1 MNYLL
6 DTCIISELVRPV
18 PNKAVMNWLASIPSE
33 HLFLSALTI
42 GEVKRGIARMPESK
56 KKVRLLGWFEMLLA
70 DYSDRIIPVD
80 RAIAEAWGIL
90 QAMAEEAG
98 QRMSVIDGYIAAT
111 ASAHQMVVVTRN
123 EDDFAPSHQVIINP
137 WKPF

>member
-18 PNKAVMNWLASIPSE
+18 PNKAVMNWLASVPSE

-56 KKVRLLGWFEMLLA
+56 KKTRLLGWFEMLLS

-80 RAIAEAWGIL
+80 RAIAEAWGNL
-90 QAMAEEAG
+90 QAIAEEAG

-111 ASAHQMVVVTRN
+111 AAARQMVVVTRN
-123 EDDFAPSHQVIINP
+123 EDDFAPSHQVVINP
-137 WKPF
+137 WKAL